1 MRKGPLAVAV
11 VIGGLA
17 IAILVAL
24 VFVAT
29 PGGHHA
35 GAVELAIQVLVLVG
49 ALLLVAGRVARS

>member
-17 IAILVAL
+17 IAFLVAL
-24 VFVAT
+24 VFGAT
-29 PGGHHA
+29 PSGHHA

-49 ALLLVAGRVARS
+49 ALLLVASRVARS